1 MARIRRSGDLGSRDA
16 REGLRGRREPYFMV
30 IERGLSLGYRKT
42 AEGGSWL
49 VRRYEPALRRHS
61 EARLGTADDS
71 RDADGHEVLS
81 FAQAQRKA
89 LVEAQLQAERAGGK
103 HYTVAEAAAEYLD
116 YLSAHGKSA
125 GDAAIKIKAYVLP
138 QLGNRRV
145 ADLKPSDLDAWL
157 NWAMKRPFSRKA
169 RKADAGHRR
178 KASKATKDA
187 RKVDASESKRRRKV
201 TVNRV
206 ITTLKACLNYAH
218 SRHRVA
224 RKDAWAQ
231 LKKFRAVDAAR
242 LRWLSL
248 DESRRLL
255 NACPPDLRTLVQAGL
270 LTGCREGELLAV
282 RARDFDAVANAL
294 LIPDSKS
301 GRPRRVP
308 LTAEGSALFESLAAG
323 RQPDAELLTRKDGT
337 PWHRVAVIRA
347 MQEASA
353 AAKIDPP
360 ATFYTLRHTYAS
372 HLVQA
377 GTPLLY
383 VASALGHC
391 DARMVERHYGHFA
404 PSQVAETI
412 RANLPNFGITSAR
425 KIQRIGIARQARPT
439 SRTRRAG

>member
-16 REGLRGRREPYFMV
+16 REGLRARSEPYFLV
-30 IERGLSLGYRKT
+30 VERGLSLGYRKSR
-42 AEGGSWL
+42 EGGSWL
-49 VRRYEPALRRHS
+49 VRRYDADLRRHA

-89 LVEAQLQAERAGGK
+89 LAEAQHAAERAGGK
-103 HYTVAEAAAEYLD
+103 HYTVADAVGEYLD

-125 GDAAIKIKAYVLP
+125 ADAAIKLKAYVLP
-138 QLGNRRV
+138 PLGARRL
-145 ADLKPSDLDAWL
+145 ADLKPGDFDAWL
-157 NWAMKRPFSRKA
+157 EWAMKRTFERRPRRSPAPRRPRKA
-169 RKADAGHRR
+169 
-178 KASKATKDA
+178 ASKGKRTA
-187 RKVDASESKRRRKV
+187 RRVDAAEQKRRRKV

-206 ITTLKACLNYAH
+206 IALLKACLNHAH
-218 SRHRVA
+218 GRHRVA
-224 RKDAWAQ
+224 SRDAWSR

-242 LRWLSL
+242 LRWLNV
-248 DESRRLL
+248 DETRRLL
-255 NACPPDLRTLVQAGL
+255 NACAPDARSLVQAGL

-282 RARDFDAVANAL
+282 RARDFDAASQSL

-301 GRPRRVP
+301 GKPRRVP
-308 LTAEGSALFESLAAG
+308 LTAEGVALFESLAAG
-323 RQPDAELLTRKDGT
+323 REPDTLLLTRKDGT

-347 MQEASA
+347 MQEASS

-383 VASALGHC
+383 VASALGHR

-404 PSQVAETI
+404 PSQVAATI
-412 RANLPNFGITSAR
+412 RANLPTFGVA
-425 KIQRIGIARQARPT
+425 T
-439 SRTRRAG
+439 SRKVRGIGARRGERARRAG